1 MKNVY
6 ILGTTGTIGLQAVEV
21 ILKHPKEF
29 KVIGISLGNS
39 NKDLHEKLIND
50 LKPEVVHFRSNNT
63 LFKKYSNTTFYYG
76 DSGLIEFLKYPV
88 KGIVINGI
96 SGSAG
101 LIPSIETI
109 KAKKDLA
116 LANKESL
123 VMAGEI
129 IKDLVKKYQVKLIPI
144 DSEHN
149 AILSSLVGEE
159 IKSVKEITITASGGS
174 FRDLTKAELENVKLK
189 EALNHPNWEMGKK
202 ITIDSATMV
211 NKALEVIEAHYL
223 FDLDYDKIKVLLHR
237 ESVVHGFVTFKDNSV
252 KALLASPNMKMPIL
266 YALTYPNRLESGID
280 ELNLTNLNL
289 SFAKIDDSRY
299 PLLKLGY
306 EVGIKKGLYPVV
318 FNASNEAA
326 VNLFLN
332 EKIKF
337 TEIEEIIVKEVN
349 NFKENIS
356 NPTLEEIIETDELI
370 KRKVYM
376 KYGFYY

>member
-266 YALTYPNRLESGID
+266 YALTYPNRLESRID

-289 SFAKIDDSRY
+289 SFVKIDDSRY

>member
-289 SFAKIDDSRY
+289 SFVKIDDSRY

>member
-356 NPTLEEIIETDELI
+356 NPTLEKIIEMDELI